1 MLYIMTRKHADKIF
15 NFQLFY
21 ILINIFVNQNDIY
34 DWIDFLS
41 YAKHYAQ
48 TLTNSFE
55 KNQFIF

>member
-41 YAKHYAQ
+41 YVKHYA
-48 TLTNSFE
+48 
-55 KNQFIF
+55 

>member
-1 MLYIMTRKHADKIF
+1 MTRKHADKIF